1 MSVSAFQGFSYSGSS
16 LREGLPRFSR
26 TTKFHLHG
34 NESKKE
40 DITHDLYRKKRSRE
54 VPSDDESSENSDV
67 DHSEDITKR
76 SRNFCLRPQ
85 TRTLSSLLAEGR
97 VTPPIREEKCLK
109 CPDSTES
116 KRSQPESDV
125 GLDLD
130 RFGFEQTDHEFSGAA
145 HQFVSEVNSDW

>member
-1 MSVSAFQGFSYSGSS
+1 MSISAFQGFSYSESS
-16 LREGLPRFSR
+16 WREGLPRFSR
-26 TTKFHLHG
+26 TTKFCQPG
-34 NESKKE
+34 SESKKE
-40 DITHDLYRKKRSRE
+40 DITQDLYRKKRSRE

-97 VTPPIREEKCLK
+97 VTPPIREEKSLK

-116 KRSQPESDV
+116 KRSKAESDV

-130 RFGFEQTDHEFSGAA
+130 GFGFEQTDQQFSGAA